1 MGSTPILS
9 IFQLKKRSGVNLSQ
23 LANKYDTNEKCIAKL
38 EMVRWGN
45 TPVCPHCGSTRM
57 SKRTGTIKWHCNG
70 CNKDST
76 VLYGTI
82 FENSKMPLNKW
93 FQLIFLMINAKMG
106 ISAKNISRD
115 IGVTYKTAWYSAMR
129 VRCAMLDWG
138 EQLEGIVEMDET
150 YVGGKPRK
158 RNNQQ
163 GVTEEN
169 VADLSTV
176 YNLDSPKVK
185 RGRGTKKVPVAGIVE
200 RKGKVV
206 AKVMDN
212 LTSKELMKMLQRS
225 VNVKNSTLMTDDFTS
240 YKQMDAI
247 IERFVINHSAKEYT
261 RGAIHTNTIEG
272 FWSIIKGGIRG
283 QYRVLSKKYLPFY
296 LAEYCYRYNR
306 RQLTTGESFNDV
318 VEDSVDSEKKFND
331 YKPIGNVRRIVYPP
345 KRKSKPKKEKA
356 PVKMS
361 TAKATKIADGIIK
374 AAKQL
379 PPRKE
384 KEKALR
390 RKKAAAKKKKQ

>member
-1 MGSTPILS
+1 M
-9 IFQLKKRSGVNLSQ
+9 NLTQ

-38 EMVRWGN
+38 EAVRWGDK
-45 TPVCPHCGSTRM
+45 PICPHCDSDRM
-57 SKRTGTIKWHCNG
+57 SKRSATIKWHCNN

-93 FQLIFLMINAKMG
+93 FQLIFLMINARMG
-106 ISAKNISRD
+106 ISSKNISRD

-129 VRCAMLDWG
+129 VRCAMLDWS

-158 RNNQQ
+158 RNGQQ
-163 GVTEEN
+163 GVTEDN
-169 VADLSTV
+169 TADLSTV

-200 RKGKVV
+200 RKGNVV

-212 LTSKELMKMLQRS
+212 LTSKELMKMLQRN
-225 VNVKNSTLMTDDFTS
+225 VNTKSSTLMTDDFKS

-272 FWSIIKGGIRG
+272 FWSIIKNGIRG

-306 RQLTTGESFNDV
+306 RQLTVGESFNEV
-318 VEDSVDSEKKFND
+318 VEDSVDNEKKFND
-331 YKPIGNVRRIVYPP
+331 YKPIGNIKRIVYPP
-345 KRKSKPKKEKA
+345 KRKAKPK
-356 PVKMS
+356 VKVN
-361 TAKATKIADGIIK
+361 ADAETDEQ
-374 AAKQL
+374 AAK
-379 PPRKE
+379 RIISKMKADKKVKE
-384 KEKALR
+384 QKALR
-390 RKKAAAKKKKQ
+390 RKKLADKKKHLTKNKK

>member
-1 MGSTPILS
+1 
-9 IFQLKKRSGVNLSQ
+9 
-23 LANKYDTNEKCIAKL
+23 
-38 EMVRWGN
+38 
-45 TPVCPHCGSTRM
+45 
-57 SKRTGTIKWHCNG
+57 
-70 CNKDST
+70 
-76 VLYGTI
+76 
-82 FENSKMPLNKW
+82 
-93 FQLIFLMINAKMG
+93 MINAKMG